1 MKTLTM
7 RRLLA
12 HASLLVAMAGTAIG
26 ARADSVTFRDSQ
38 LLLMKSGLPDK
49 VVTNQFNLSPTITV
63 FTNATF
69 SVAKGK
75 PRALSAGEI
84 LDGNGL
90 LTKPGGAVGPVED
103 HYAMIKGRMQL
114 VEDGLVTPINRPVR
128 CANGASITPQGWITT
143 ASGRRT
149 RVLDGQWIKLDGT
162 TIAARDSIT
171 LVQGKVVVQKD
182 GSLLT
187 LAPGRTMNMSDGTKI
202 SGDGTYTKRDRKVV
216 KLKEGEVV
224 IIEGAIHPRY

>member
-1 MKTLTM
+1 MKPTTLS
-7 RRLLA
+7 RFLA
-12 HASLLVAMAGTAIG
+12 HTALLVALTG
-26 ARADSVTFRDSQ
+26 ATFNVPADSVTVRDGQ
-38 LLLMKSGLPDK
+38 LLLMKSGVPDK
-49 VVTNQFNLSPTITV
+49 VVTNEFDLSPTITV

-75 PRALSAGEI
+75 PRALAAGEI
-84 LDGNGL
+84 LDSNGL
-90 LTKPGGAVGPVED
+90 LTKPNGAVGPVED
-103 HYAMIKGRMQL
+103 YYAMIKGRIQI
-114 VEDGLVTPINRPVR
+114 VENGVATPIDRTVR

-143 ASGRRT
+143 ANGRRT

-162 TIAARDSIT
+162 TIAARDSFT

-187 LAPGRTMNMSDGTKI
+187 LAPSSTMYMNDGTKV
-202 SGDGTYTKRDRKVV
+202 SGDGTYTRRDRAVV

-224 IIEGAIHPRY
+224 VIEGAIHPRY